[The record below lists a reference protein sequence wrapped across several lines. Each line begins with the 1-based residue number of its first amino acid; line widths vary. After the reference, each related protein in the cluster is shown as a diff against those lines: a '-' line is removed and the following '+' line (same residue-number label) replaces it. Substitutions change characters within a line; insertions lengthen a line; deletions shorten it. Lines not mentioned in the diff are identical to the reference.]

1 LIFKDHNA
9 HKTGYL
15 PMEDFYKKLRCWRD
29 YKDRREEQMIA
40 LRDQANTLVDKN
52 RGDENGFSGN
62 NVRGNSVGAKK
73 RPTTAVVAGAK
84 NLRAL

>member
-1 LIFKDHNA
+1 MERDDFCRPIHIFITQDELEENFRNIGFEVSKDEVFAVFKDHNA

-40 LRDQANTLVDKN
+40 LRD
-52 RGDENGFSGN
+52 
-62 NVRGNSVGAKK
+62 
-73 RPTTAVVAGAK
+73 
-84 NLRAL
+84 